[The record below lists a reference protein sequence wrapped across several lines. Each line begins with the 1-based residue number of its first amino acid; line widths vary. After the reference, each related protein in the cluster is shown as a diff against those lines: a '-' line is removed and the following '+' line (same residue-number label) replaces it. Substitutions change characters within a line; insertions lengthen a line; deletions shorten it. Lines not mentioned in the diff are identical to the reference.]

1 MRGAESALTE
11 GALMNAHAV
20 ALVLVSTLVGLL
32 IPFLPAEAQQQTQR
46 VFRVGVLSSGN
57 PSPNLT
63 SLPGYSRIV
72 ERLAELGF
80 RQGQNLILEYR
91 WAEGKMDRVQP
102 LATELVDARMDV
114 ILAVGAN
121 LARII
126 AAAKVPVPVVSV
138 SCDLFSTVTDYA
150 RPTGNLTGVTC
161 MSQEMSPKRLELVK
175 RVVPLAKHVV
185 FLRNPVQGPFVLEL
199 TQKAASQLGLV
210 LRVVEIRSADEM
222 SEAFAAIAAERPDAL
237 LVDNDALMVRLR
249 KEIAE
254 FALAQRL
261 PSIYGYP
268 EFVEAGGLISYGGL
282 TSELAETGA
291 ELTAKI
297 LRGAKP
303 HELPIQ
309 QVKRIHMTINMK
321 SARAI
326 GLEIPYSVRVSA
338 DRVIE

>member
-1 MRGAESALTE
+1 
-11 GALMNAHAV
+11 MNARAV
-20 ALVLVSTLVGLL
+20 ALVLVSSLLGLV
-32 IPFLPAEAQQQTQR
+32 IPLLPAEAQQTQR
-46 VFRVGVLSSGN
+46 VFRVGVLNSGN
-57 PSPNLT
+57 PSPNPM
-63 SLPGYSRIV
+63 SSPGYSRIV

-102 LATELVDARMDV
+102 LANEFVEAKMDV
-114 ILAVGAN
+114 IVAVGSN

-126 AAAKVPVPVVSV
+126 AAAKVPVPVVTA
-138 SCDLFSTVTDYA
+138 SCDLFSIVTDYA
-150 RPTGNLTGVTC
+150 RPTGNFTGVTC
-161 MSQEMSPKRLELVK
+161 MSTELSPKRLELVK
-175 RVVPLAKHVV
+175 QVVPGAKQVV
-185 FLRNPVQGPFVLEL
+185 FLRNPIQGPIGLEL

-210 LRVVEIRSADEM
+210 IRVVEIRSADEM
-222 SEAFAAIAAERPDAL
+222 GKAFATIAAERPDAL
-237 LVDNDALMVRLR
+237 LVDPDALTLRLR

-261 PSIYGYP
+261 PSIYAYR
-268 EFVEAGGLISYGGL
+268 ESVEAGGLVSYGAL
-282 TSELAETGA
+282 ISELAETAA

-309 QVKRIHMTINMK
+309 QVMRIHLTINLK
-321 SARAI
+321 SARAL
-326 GLEIPYSVRVSA
+326 GLEIPLSVLVRA